1 MNVSDKIAEWL
12 DEKCIKDCFGVI
24 GSGNMSIWNSIAKR
38 EKTRIHCFHHEQAAV
53 QAAMFYYS
61 TSRNHAVCLVTTGAG
76 SSNAITGVLSA
87 WMDSIPLLIIAGNEP
102 TRFLESPVR
111 VKGAQGFDS
120 DLSVRG
126 CMTKGTICLLP
137 DEGADFSDHFD
148 EAFYLM
154 NDGRKGPVWITVPVD
169 VQNMEIQ

>member
-1 MNVSDKIAEWL
+1 MNVSEKIAEWL
-12 DEKCIKDCFGVI
+12 DEKGFEDCFGII
-24 GSGNMSIWNSIAKR
+24 GSGNMAIWDAIAR
-38 EKTRIHCFHHEQAAV
+38 RGKTKMHCFHHEQAAL
-53 QAAMFYYS
+53 QAAVFYH
-61 TSRNHAVCLVTTGAG
+61 RIEGKHAACLVTTGAG
-76 SSNAITGVLSA
+76 SSNAVTGVLCA
-87 WMDSIPLLIIAGNEP
+87 WMDSIPLFVIAGNEP

-120 DLSVRG
+120 NLSVRG

-154 NDGRKGPVWITVPVD
+154 NDGRKGPVWLTVPVD